1 MNKSTNINNLNNY
14 KSEDFDWKLVQS
26 EMKNKL
32 GVDIYES
39 WLKKITFV
47 DEFNNYLLLSVPTRF
62 IRDWITSRYL
72 DQILQIIRLYK
83 KDIIR
88 IEFKIDDKN
97 TNQNLENTNVN
108 ENTPE
113 ILQIIRLYKKD
124 IIRIEFKI
132 DDKNTNQN
140 LENTNVNE
148 NTPDRN
154 ENISFIK
161 DSYLQYNRIDPNKRF
176 DNFITGT
183 SNKLAY
189 EASLKVSENISHYNP
204 LYIYGG
210 VGMGKTHLLN
220 SIGIELK
227 KNNKVM
233 FISAERF
240 MYQFV
245 KSIKANDMVKFKE
258 YFRNTDILLI
268 DDIQFISG
276 KEAMQEEFF
285 HTFNALLD
293 KGSQIIVSADRAP
306 NKLSRIQDRIKS
318 RFSGG
323 LVVDIQKPDLELR
336 KKIVEKKTEELNNLY
351 ADQLHVSKEIQD
363 FISTEITASV
373 RELVGSI
380 NRVVSFSRIY
390 NKVPN
395 LAETKVV
402 LKDLL
407 NLAENKVTIDLI
419 QTTVCKFFKISKN
432 EMLSSRRSRY
442 LVRPR
447 QTAIYLT
454 KILTS
459 KSLPEIGR
467 EFSNRDH
474 TTIIHSV
481 KTIEKIKEKDPEMV
495 DNINKLKN
503 QILYNNKDNEI

>member
-1 MNKSTNINNLNNY
+1 MVLTELSPKVMNNSNINKNINVSKPENL
-14 KSEDFDWKLVQS
+14 DWKLIQN

-32 GVDIYES
+32 GLDIYES
-39 WLKKITFV
+39 WLKKITFIE
-47 DEFNNYLLLSVPTRF
+47 EFNSYILLSVPTRF

-72 DQILQIIRLYK
+72 DQILQVIKTYRK
-83 KDIIR
+83 EIIR
-88 IEFKIDDKN
+88 IEFKIIEKKN
-97 TNQNLENTNVN
+97 TENENFSNTN
-108 ENTPE
+108 ES
-113 ILQIIRLYKKD
+113 R
-124 IIRIEFKI
+124 
-132 DDKNTNQN
+132 
-140 LENTNVNE
+140 
-148 NTPDRN
+148 

-176 DNFITGT
+176 DNFITGV

-189 EASLKVSENISHYNP
+189 EASLKVSENISYYNP

-220 SIGIELK
+220 SIGLQLK

-268 DDIQFISG
+268 DDIQFMNG

-285 HTFNALLD
+285 HTFNALID

-306 NKLSRIQDRIKS
+306 NKLSRIQERIKS

-323 LVVDIQKPDLELR
+323 LVVDIQKPDYELR
-336 KKIVEKKTEELNNLY
+336 KKIVENKTAELTNLY
-351 ADQLHVSKEIQD
+351 LGEIE
-363 FISTEITASV
+363 ISNELQELISSEIKTSV
-373 RELVGSI
+373 RELVGAV

-390 NKVPN
+390 NKTPS
-395 LAETKVV
+395 LSETKTV

-407 NLAENKVTIDLI
+407 NLTENKVTIDLI

-481 KTIEKIKEKDPEMV
+481 KTIEKLKEKNPDMV
-495 DNINKLKN
+495 DNINKLKD
-503 QILYNNKDNEI
+503 QILYNNSNNEI

>member
-1 MNKSTNINNLNNY
+1 MNKTFTNKNINNFA
-14 KSEDFDWKLVQS
+14 SEEIDWQQIQS

-32 GVDIYES
+32 GLEIYES
-39 WLKKITFV
+39 WLKKISFL
-47 DEFNNYLLLSVPTRF
+47 EEHNNYLLLSVPTRF

-72 DQILQIIRLYK
+72 DQILKIIKLYK

-88 IEFKIDDKN
+88 IEFKIIDQKVDKDLKDT
-97 TNQNLENTNVN
+97 TNIENTQN
-108 ENTPE
+108 EN
-113 ILQIIRLYKKD
+113 
-124 IIRIEFKI
+124 
-132 DDKNTNQN
+132 
-140 LENTNVNE
+140 V
-148 NTPDRN
+148 
-154 ENISFIK
+154 SFIK

-176 DNFITGT
+176 DNFITGS

-189 EASLKVSENISHYNP
+189 EASLKVTETISHYNP

-220 SIGIELK
+220 SIGFEMK
-227 KNNKVM
+227 KKNKVM

-245 KSIKANDMVKFKE
+245 KSIKSNDMVKFKE

-306 NKLSRIQDRIKS
+306 NKLMRIQERIKS

-336 KKIVEKKTEELNNLY
+336 KKIVQKKTEELNNLY
-351 ADQLHVSKEIQD
+351 SDQLQVSKDIQD
-363 FISTEITASV
+363 FISNEISGSV
-373 RELVGSI
+373 RELVGAV
-380 NRVVSFSRIY
+380 NRIVSFSRIY

-395 LAETKVV
+395 LPETKVV

-407 NLAENKVTIDLI
+407 NISENKVTIDLI
-419 QTTVCKFFKISKN
+419 QTIVCKFFKISKN

-503 QILYNNKDNEI
+503 QILYNNKENEI

>member
-1 MNKSTNINNLNNY
+1 MNNSYTNKNL
-14 KSEDFDWKLVQS
+14 KDFKPNKLDWNLIQS

-32 GVDIYES
+32 GLDIYES
-39 WLKKITFV
+39 WLKKISFV
-47 DEFNNYLLLSVPTRF
+47 EEFNNYILLSVPTRF

-72 DQILQIIRLYK
+72 DQILQSVKNYK
-83 KDIIR
+83 KEIVR
-88 IEFKIDDKN
+88 IEFKIIEQN
-97 TNQNLENTNVN
+97 NQNYHKEDQPKQSEN
-108 ENTPE
+108 
-113 ILQIIRLYKKD
+113 R
-124 IIRIEFKI
+124 
-132 DDKNTNQN
+132 
-140 LENTNVNE
+140 
-148 NTPDRN
+148 

-176 DNFITGT
+176 ENFIIGQ

-189 EASLKVSENISHYNP
+189 EASLKISESVSRYNP

-220 SIGIELK
+220 SIGFELK
-227 KNNKVM
+227 KNYKVM

-268 DDIQFISG
+268 DDIQFMNG

-293 KGSQIIVSADRAP
+293 KGSQVIISADRAP

-318 RFSGG
+318 RFAGG
-323 LVVDIQKPDLELR
+323 LVVDIQKPDHELR
-336 KKIVEKKTEELNNLY
+336 KKIVEYKTAELNNIY
-351 ADQLHVSKEIQD
+351 SDQIKISKEIQE
-363 FISTEITASV
+363 FISTDITTSTREIIGA
-373 RELVGSI
+373 I
-380 NRVVSFSRIY
+380 NRIVSFSRIY
-390 NKVPN
+390 NKSPN
-395 LAETKVV
+395 LAEAKVT

-407 NLAENKVTIDLI
+407 NISENKVTIDLI
-419 QTTVCKFFKISKN
+419 QTIVCKYFKISKN

-481 KTIEKIKEKDPEMV
+481 KTIEKLKVKDPEMLE
-495 DNINKLKN
+495 NINKLKN
-503 QILYNNKDNEI
+503 QILYNNKQNEI

>member
-1 MNKSTNINNLNNY
+1 MNKSSNTKNINNF
-14 KSEDFDWKLVQS
+14 KSENFNWKLVQD
-26 EMKNKL
+26 EMKNKF
-32 GVDIYES
+32 GIEVYES
-39 WLKKITFV
+39 WIKKISLLE
-47 DEFNNYLLLSVPTRF
+47 EFQNYLLLSVPTRF

-72 DQILQIIRLYK
+72 DQILKIIRVYK

-88 IEFKIDDKN
+88 IEFKIIDQDVNKIEISEKPLNISKN
-97 TNQNLENTNVN
+97 V
-108 ENTPE
+108 
-113 ILQIIRLYKKD
+113 
-124 IIRIEFKI
+124 
-132 DDKNTNQN
+132 
-140 LENTNVNE
+140 
-148 NTPDRN
+148 
-154 ENISFIK
+154 SFIK

-176 DNFITGT
+176 DNFITGS

-220 SIGIELK
+220 SIGHQLL

-245 KSIKANDMVKFKE
+245 KSIKTNDMVRFKE

-306 NKLSRIQDRIKS
+306 NKLSRIQERIKS

-323 LVVDIQKPDLELR
+323 LVVDILKPDHELR
-336 KKIVEKKTEELNNLY
+336 KKIVVKKTEELNNLY
-351 ADQLHVSKEIQD
+351 VDQLQVSKEIQD
-363 FISTEITASV
+363 FISNEITGSI
-373 RELVGSI
+373 RELVGAI

-395 LAETKVV
+395 LGETKIV

-419 QTTVCKFFKISKN
+419 QTIVCKFFKISKN

-447 QTAIYLT
+447 QTAIYLS

-481 KTIEKIKEKDPEMV
+481 KTIDKIKEKDEEMASNV
-495 DNINKLKN
+495 KKLKN
-503 QILYNNKDNEI
+503 QILYNTKENEI

>member
-1 MNKSTNINNLNNY
+1 M
-14 KSEDFDWKLVQS
+14 
-26 EMKNKL
+26 
-32 GVDIYES
+32 
-39 WLKKITFV
+39 
-47 DEFNNYLLLSVPTRF
+47 
-62 IRDWITSRYL
+62 
-72 DQILQIIRLYK
+72 QIIKVYK

-88 IEFKIDDKN
+88 VEFKIVEQNFNLDLSQDEVKKLDK
-97 TNQNLENTNVN
+97 E
-108 ENTPE
+108 
-113 ILQIIRLYKKD
+113 
-124 IIRIEFKI
+124 
-132 DDKNTNQN
+132 
-140 LENTNVNE
+140 
-148 NTPDRN
+148 

-183 SNKLAY
+183 SNKLAH
-189 EASLKVSENISHYNP
+189 EASLKVSENLSNYNP

-220 SIGIELK
+220 SIGFELK

-258 YFRNTDILLI
+258 YFRNTDVLLI
-268 DDIQFISG
+268 DDIQFMNG
-276 KEAMQEEFF
+276 KEAMQEEFI

-293 KGSQIIVSADRAP
+293 KGSQIIISADRAP
-306 NKLSRIQDRIKS
+306 SKLSRIQERIKS
-318 RFSGG
+318 RFAGG
-323 LVVDIQKPDLELR
+323 LVVDIQKPDYDLR
-336 KKIVEKKTEELNNLY
+336 KKLLKKLNELNNLY
-351 ADQLHVSKEIQD
+351 SEKINISHEIKD
-363 FISTEITASV
+363 FISNEITASV
-373 RELVGSI
+373 RELVGAV
-380 NRVVSFSRIY
+380 NRIISFSRIY

-395 LAETKVV
+395 LSETKVV

-407 NLAENKVTIDLI
+407 NLTENKVTIDLI
-419 QTTVCKFFKISKN
+419 QTIVCKFFKISKN

-481 KTIEKIKEKDPEMV
+481 KTIEKLKEKDSEMV
-495 DNINKLKN
+495 ENINKLKN
-503 QILYNNKDNEI
+503 QILYNNKENEI

>member
-1 MNKSTNINNLNNY
+1 MNSPINNKNLQNLPQSSLDWSLIQSQM
-14 KSEDFDWKLVQS
+14 KS
-26 EMKNKL
+26 KL
-32 GVDIYES
+32 GVEIFES
-39 WLKKITFV
+39 WLKKINFV
-47 DEFNNYLLLSVPTRF
+47 EEFNNYVLLTVPTRF

-72 DQILQIIRLYK
+72 DQILQIIKSHK

-88 IEFKIDDKN
+88 IEFKIAELKTTKEEFQDKVVSDAN
-97 TNQNLENTNVN
+97 N
-108 ENTPE
+108 E
-113 ILQIIRLYKKD
+113 K
-124 IIRIEFKI
+124 
-132 DDKNTNQN
+132 
-140 LENTNVNE
+140 
-148 NTPDRN
+148 
-154 ENISFIK
+154 NISFIK

-176 DNFITGT
+176 DNFLTGL

-189 EASLKVSENISHYNP
+189 EASVKVSENISHYNP

-210 VGMGKTHLLN
+210 VGIGKTHLLN
-220 SIGIELK
+220 SIGLELK

-268 DDIQFISG
+268 DDIQFMNG

-306 NKLSRIQDRIKS
+306 NKLSRIQERIKS

-323 LVVDIQKPDLELR
+323 LVVDIQKPDYELR
-336 KKIVEKKTEELNNLY
+336 KKIVEQKTEDLNKLY
-351 ADQLHVSKEIQD
+351 SDQISISKEIQD
-363 FISTEITASV
+363 YISTEITASI
-373 RELVGSI
+373 RELIGAI
-380 NRVVSFSRIY
+380 NRIVSFSRIY
-390 NKVPN
+390 NKAPN
-395 LAETKVV
+395 LAEIKVV

-407 NLAENKVTIDLI
+407 NVSENKVTIDLI
-419 QTTVCKFFKISKN
+419 QTLVCKFFKISKN

>member
-1 MNKSTNINNLNNY
+1 MNNSNINKNLDSLKVENLNW
-14 KSEDFDWKLVQS
+14 EIIQS
-26 EMKNKL
+26 QMKDKL
-32 GVDIYES
+32 GLEIYES
-39 WLKKITFV
+39 WLKKINFV
-47 DEFNNYLLLSVPTRF
+47 EEFNNYILLTVPTRF

-72 DQILQIIRLYK
+72 DQILQIVKAYK

-88 IEFKIDDKN
+88 IEFKIADQKSNKEEKIKN
-97 TNQNLENTNVN
+97 DFQNFDN
-108 ENTPE
+108 
-113 ILQIIRLYKKD
+113 K
-124 IIRIEFKI
+124 
-132 DDKNTNQN
+132 
-140 LENTNVNE
+140 
-148 NTPDRN
+148 

-176 DNFITGT
+176 DNFLTGL

-189 EASLKVSENISHYNP
+189 EASIKVSENISHYNP

-220 SIGIELK
+220 AIGLELK

-245 KSIKANDMVKFKE
+245 KSIKSNDMVKFKE

-268 DDIQFISG
+268 DDIQFMNG

-306 NKLSRIQDRIKS
+306 NKLSRIQERIKS

-323 LVVDIQKPDLELR
+323 LVVDIQKPDYELR
-336 KKIVEKKTEELNNLY
+336 KKIVEQKTQELNKIY
-351 ADQLHVSKEIQD
+351 FDQIKISKEIQD
-363 FISTEITASV
+363 YISTEITVSI
-373 RELVGSI
+373 RELVGAI
-380 NRVVSFSRIY
+380 NRIVSFSRIY
-390 NKVPN
+390 NKNPN

-407 NLAENKVTIDLI
+407 NLSENKVTIDLI
-419 QTTVCKFFKISKN
+419 QTLVCKFFKISKN

-481 KTIEKIKEKDPEMV
+481 KTIEKLKENNPEML

>member
-1 MNKSTNINNLNNY
+1 MNNSNFNNDLNTL
-14 KSEDFDWKLVQS
+14 KIEKFSWTTVQS

-32 GVDIYES
+32 GLEVYES
-39 WLKKITFV
+39 WLKKINFV
-47 DEFNNYLLLSVPTRF
+47 EEFNNYILLTVPTRF

-72 DQILQIIRLYK
+72 DQILQIIKNYK

-88 IEFKIDDKN
+88 IEFKIADQKQVRKEIENGSIKN
-97 TNQNLENTNVN
+97 
-108 ENTPE
+108 
-113 ILQIIRLYKKD
+113 
-124 IIRIEFKI
+124 
-132 DDKNTNQN
+132 
-140 LENTNVNE
+140 
-148 NTPDRN
+148 N

-161 DSYLQYNRIDPNKRF
+161 DSFFQYNRIDPNKRF
-176 DNFITGT
+176 DNFLTGS

-189 EASLKVSENISHYNP
+189 EASVKVSENISHYNP

-220 SIGIELK
+220 AIGLK
-227 KNNKVM
+227 LKENNKTM

-245 KSIKANDMVKFKE
+245 KSIKSNDMVKFKE
-258 YFRNTDILLI
+258 YFRNTDVLII
-268 DDIQFISG
+268 DDIQFMNG

-306 NKLSRIQDRIKS
+306 NKLSRIQERIKS

-323 LVVDIQKPDLELR
+323 LVVDIQKPDYDLR
-336 KKIVEKKTEELNNLY
+336 KKIVEQKTEELNKIY
-351 ADQLHVSKEIQD
+351 SDQIKISREIQEY
-363 FISTEITASV
+363 ISTEITASI
-373 RELVGSI
+373 RELVGAI
-380 NRVVSFSRIY
+380 NRIVSFSRIY
-390 NKVPN
+390 NKIPN
-395 LAETKVV
+395 LSETKVV

-407 NLAENKVTIDLI
+407 NLSENKVTIELI
-419 QTTVCKFFKISKN
+419 QTVVCKFFKISKN

-481 KTIEKIKEKDPEMV
+481 KTIEKLKEKNPEMV

-503 QILYNNKDNEI
+503 QILYNNKENEI

>member
-1 MNKSTNINNLNNY
+1 MSNNIKPNLENTISTGL
-14 KSEDFDWKLVQS
+14 DWITIQKD
-26 EMKNKL
+26 MKNKL
-32 GVDIYES
+32 GSDIYES
-39 WLKKITFV
+39 WLRKVDFV
-47 DEFNNYLLLSVPTRF
+47 EEMNNYILLSVSTRF

-72 DQILQIIRLYK
+72 DQILQIIKKYK
-83 KDIIR
+83 KDLTR
-88 IEFKIDDKN
+88 IEFKIVEKSSEAKTHKIN
-97 TNQNLENTNVN
+97 T
-108 ENTPE
+108 
-113 ILQIIRLYKKD
+113 
-124 IIRIEFKI
+124 IEK
-132 DDKNTNQN
+132 
-140 LENTNVNE
+140 
-148 NTPDRN
+148 N

-161 DSYLQYNRIDPNKRF
+161 DTYLQYNRIDPNKRF

-220 SIGIELK
+220 SIGLSLK
-227 KNNKVM
+227 EKNKVM

-268 DDIQFISG
+268 DDIQFMNG

-293 KGSQIIVSADRAP
+293 KGSQVIVSADRAP

-318 RFSGG
+318 RFAGG
-323 LVVDIQKPDLELR
+323 LVVDIQKPDYELR
-336 KKIVEKKTEELNNLY
+336 SKIVKQKTEELNIFYSNQINIS
-351 ADQLHVSKEIQD
+351 DEIQK
-363 FISTEITASV
+363 FISTEITTSI
-373 RELVGSI
+373 RELVGAL

-395 LAETKVV
+395 LSEIKVV

-407 NLAENKVTIDLI
+407 NIGENKVTIDLI
-419 QTTVCKFFKISKN
+419 QSTVCKFFKISKN

-467 EFSNRDH
+467 
-474 TTIIHSV
+474 
-481 KTIEKIKEKDPEMV
+481 
-495 DNINKLKN
+495 
-503 QILYNNKDNEI
+503 

>member
-1 MNKSTNINNLNNY
+1 MNNSHINKNLENLKSENLNW
-14 KSEDFDWKLVQS
+14 SAIQIQ
-26 EMKNKL
+26 MKNKL
-32 GVDIYES
+32 GLEIYES
-39 WLKKITFV
+39 WLKKINFL
-47 DEFNNYLLLSVPTRF
+47 DEFNNYILLTVPTRF

-72 DQILQIIRLYK
+72 DQILQIVRNYK

-88 IEFKIDDKN
+88 IEFKIVD
-97 TNQNLENTNVN
+97 Q
-108 ENTPE
+108 E
-113 ILQIIRLYKKD
+113 ILTKDEKKETIRNFESK
-124 IIRIEFKI
+124 
-132 DDKNTNQN
+132 
-140 LENTNVNE
+140 
-148 NTPDRN
+148 

-161 DSYLQYNRIDPNKRF
+161 DSYLQYNRIDPNKSF
-176 DNFITGT
+176 DNFLTGP

-189 EASLKVSENISHYNP
+189 EASLKVSESISHYNP

-210 VGMGKTHLLN
+210 VGIGKTHLLN
-220 SIGIELK
+220 AIGLELK

-245 KSIKANDMVKFKE
+245 KSIKSNDMVKFKE

-268 DDIQFISG
+268 DDIQFMNG

-306 NKLSRIQDRIKS
+306 NKLLRIQERIKS

-323 LVVDIQKPDLELR
+323 LVVDIQKPDFELR
-336 KKIVEKKTEELNNLY
+336 KKIIENKTGELNKLY
-351 ADQLHVSKEIQD
+351 LDQIKISKEIQD
-363 FISTEITASV
+363 YISTEITTSI
-373 RELVGSI
+373 RELIGAI
-380 NRVVSFSRIY
+380 NRIVSFSRIY

-395 LAETKVV
+395 LAETKVI

-407 NLAENKVTIDLI
+407 NLGENKVTIDLI
-419 QTTVCKFFKISKN
+419 QTLVCKFFKISKN

-481 KTIEKIKEKDPEMV
+481 KTIEKLKEKDTEMV
-495 DNINKLKN
+495 ENINKLKN

>member
-1 MNKSTNINNLNNY
+1 MSNNITTQNL
-14 KSEDFDWKLVQS
+14 KDIPTEALDWATIQKD
-26 EMKNKL
+26 MKNKL
-32 GVDIYES
+32 GSDIYES
-39 WLKKITFV
+39 WLRKIDFV
-47 DEFNNYLLLSVPTRF
+47 EEMNNYILLSVSTRF
-62 IRDWITSRYL
+62 LRDWITSRYL
-72 DQILQIIRLYK
+72 DQILQIVKIYK
-83 KDIIR
+83 KDLTR
-88 IEFKIDDKN
+88 IEFKISEKNFQNEEEKNIDKSVN
-97 TNQNLENTNVN
+97 SENV
-108 ENTPE
+108 
-113 ILQIIRLYKKD
+113 
-124 IIRIEFKI
+124 
-132 DDKNTNQN
+132 
-140 LENTNVNE
+140 
-148 NTPDRN
+148 
-154 ENISFIK
+154 SFIK
-161 DSYLQYNRIDPNKRF
+161 DTYLQYNRIDQNKRF
-176 DNFITGT
+176 DNFITGA

-220 SIGIELK
+220 SIGLSLK
-227 KNNKVM
+227 EKHKVM

-245 KSIKANDMVKFKE
+245 KSIKSNDMVKFKE

-268 DDIQFISG
+268 DDIQFMNG

-293 KGSQIIVSADRAP
+293 KGSQVIISADRAP

-318 RFSGG
+318 RFAGG
-323 LVVDIQKPDLELR
+323 LVVDIQKPDYELR
-336 KKIVEKKTEELNNLY
+336 SKIVKQKTEELNVFYSNQINIS
-351 ADQLHVSKEIQD
+351 DEIQK
-363 FISTEITASV
+363 FISTEITTSI
-373 RELVGSI
+373 RELVGAI

-395 LAETKVV
+395 LSEVKIV

-407 NLAENKVTIDLI
+407 NIGENKVTIDLI
-419 QTTVCKFFKISKN
+419 QSTVCKFFKISKN

-481 KTIEKIKEKDPEMV
+481 KTIEKLKEKDPEMTN
-495 DNINKLKN
+495 NINNLKN
-503 QILYNNKDNEI
+503 QILYNNENEI